1 MELRLLPLLTF
12 KDLRIMANWASTSYR
27 IEGNQKDL
35 QELYNLCKA
44 FMDKERPVME
54 EGASEN
60 WEGNIILALG
70 EEIGDSYIR
79 GFIQN
84 LELSDGLLSI
94 EAEEAWGATDFNK
107 LLEKHYDGM
116 KVYFIVEEEM
126 CEVYATNDA
135 EGKYFNCR
143 SLLTSYV
150 DGEYHREEF
159 KNKNEALKYAAK
171 LLGRDSVTILEVGKW
186 NMEHEDNNE
195 YININGVNLVD

>member
-1 MELRLLPLLTF
+1 
-12 KDLRIMANWASTSYR
+12 MANWASTSYR
-27 IEGNQKDL
+27 IEGNQNDL
-35 QELYNLCKA
+35 QELNNLCKA
-44 FMDKERPVME
+44 FMNKERPVME
-54 EGASEN
+54 EGADEN

-79 GFIQN
+79 GFIQY

-94 EAEEAWGATDFNK
+94 EAEETWGATDFNK

-143 SLLTSYV
+143 SVLTSYV

-171 LLGRDSVTILEVGKW
+171 LIGRDSVTKLEVAKW
-186 NMEHEDNNE
+186 NEERKNKGVFE
-195 YININGVNLVD
+195 YININGCDIIDE

>member
-1 MELRLLPLLTF
+1 
-12 KDLRIMANWASTSYR
+12 MANWASTSYR

-35 QELYNLCKA
+35 QELNDLYKA
-44 FMDKERPVME
+44 FKNKERSVME
-54 EGASEN
+54 KGASEN

-79 GFIQN
+79 GFIQEC
-84 LELSDGLLSI
+84 ELSDGLLSI

-107 LLEKHYDGM
+107 LLEKHYEGM
-116 KVYFIVEEEM
+116 KVYFIVEEEG

-143 SLLTSYV
+143 SILTSYV

-171 LLGRDSVTILEVGKW
+171 LLGRDSVTILEVEKW
-186 NMEHEDNNE
+186 NKEHEDNDE